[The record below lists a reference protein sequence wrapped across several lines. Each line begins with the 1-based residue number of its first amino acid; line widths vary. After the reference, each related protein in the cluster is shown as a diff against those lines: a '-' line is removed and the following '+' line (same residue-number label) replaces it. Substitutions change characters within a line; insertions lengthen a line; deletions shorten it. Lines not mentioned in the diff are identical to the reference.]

1 MDKEFL
7 ALEAA
12 RLAKDP
18 IFLEALRLIRTD
30 AVEMLLKTSADDTC
44 NVLKLQ
50 SLAKVCDELPAIMER
65 MIMAMEKPTPLKVV

>member
-12 RLAKDP
+12 RLSKDP
-18 IFLEALRLIRTD
+18 IFTEALRLIRAD
-30 AVEMLLKTSADDTC
+30 AVEMLLNTSADDMC

-65 MIMAMEKPTPLKVV
+65 MIMAMEKTTPLKVV